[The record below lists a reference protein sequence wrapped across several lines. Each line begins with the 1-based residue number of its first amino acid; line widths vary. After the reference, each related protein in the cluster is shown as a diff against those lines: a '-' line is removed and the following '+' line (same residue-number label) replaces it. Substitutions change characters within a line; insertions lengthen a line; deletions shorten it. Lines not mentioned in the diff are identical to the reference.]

1 MNTNKTPEQIV
12 IELITTLYAKKEL
25 IAKNMFKFS
34 NVAVDRYT
42 VYNIDTQE
50 ISMCFMIYGEQP
62 HIKDNEIILPHLII

>member
-1 MNTNKTPEQIV
+1 MVMLPG
-12 IELITTLYAKKEL
+12 L
-25 IAKNMFKFS
+25 